1 MQQPPKDDK
10 QRSSTKHPDKNEY
23 PLQEVFQHEGGYR
36 FVIGNE
42 KGKQFVAEWHP
53 SGSHT
58 IHHPDGSVTS
68 WTVGDHKVHHKGGA
82 SISVDENNDV
92 KVGGHNKVAIQGG
105 GHMEV
110 AGDMNMVIGGAG
122 NLVALAGMGTAIKG
136 NSYMGVDGQLSINA
150 KGGIKIVGNMEL
162 EGNFTMKGTMN
173 LTGDLNQK
181 GVHKDNKGEHI
192 GGGQPG
198 AVPTPNIN
206 QGSPALT
213 S

>member
-10 QRSSTKHPDKNEY
+10 QRSSTKHPDQNEY
-23 PLQEVFQHEGGYR
+23 PLQEVYQHEGGYR

-82 SISVDENNDV
+82 TLSVDENNDV

-110 AGDMNMVIGGAG
+110 AGDMNLVVGGAG
-122 NLVALAGMGTAIKG
+122 HLIALSGMGASVKG
-136 NSYMGVDGQLSINA
+136 NGYMGVDGQLAINA
-150 KGGIKIVGNMEL
+150 KGGIKIVGNIEL
-162 EGNFTMKGTMN
+162 EGNLTMQGN
-173 LTGDLNQK
+173 INITGNIDQK
-181 GVHKDNKGEHI
+181 GEHKDNKGGHV
-192 GGGQPG
+192 GGSPSQN
-198 AVPTPNIN
+198 VPLPNIN
-206 QGSPALT
+206 KSSPLV